1 MPGKPLLQVLR
12 QAPGAVSAARNG
24 CDQLT
29 APPPSLSQTQ
39 PGHLCTGSR
48 YNLDQAADRRGFAG
62 VGGHVCVYMYIHV
75 CMHMF
80 VCIKTQHG
88 SNGAITWISGGS
100 PLSTAPADV

>member
-62 VGGHVCVYMYIHV
+62 VGGGMYVFTCTYM
-75 CMHMF
+75 CA
-80 VCIKTQHG
+80 CIC
-88 SNGAITWISGGS
+88 
-100 PLSTAPADV
+100 LYV